1 MIYVITN
8 GEQYIRTNPN
18 GRLAWSG
25 NPTLANSFETFPA
38 ALGFL
43 KTKRVQNF
51 LKGNSR
57 RSRVVE
63 LTDGYMPVEKPENC
77 CEENLNDV
85 DVIFSEDTR
94 VTLNLLNYL
103 GINKKLIALHEHN
116 EDMAK
121 EKVLEYLKNGNN
133 VALVTDRGTPIISD
147 PGYKTVKYITDNN
160 YNVVALPGHTAFVPA
175 LITSGLAPQPFLFY
189 GFLDSKDSLKR
200 SELERLSD
208 EEETIIFYEAPH
220 RIIRTLNMMLDIFGD
235 RNISI
240 SREISKK
247 FETIYRGKISDVIN
261 IIPEK
266 GEFVIIVDGV
276 KDKIVDNNITIKNA
290 VDNYIRTGFDVMTS
304 IKKVAKDRN
313 VPKNVIYKEYH
324 KEDN

>member
-1 MIYVITN
+1 MLQNSYD
-8 GEQYIRTNPN
+8 GK
-18 GRLAWSG
+18 
-25 NPTLANSFETFPA
+25 PTLYLISTPI
-38 ALGFL
+38 
-43 KTKRVQNF
+43 
-51 LKGNSR
+51 GNLDDITY
-57 RSRVVE
+57 RSV
-63 LTDGYMPVEKPENC
+63 KI
-77 CEENLNDV
+77 LNDV

-133 VALVTDRGTPIISD
+133 IALVTDRGTPIISD

-160 YNVVALPGHTAFVPA
+160 YNVVALPGPTAFVPA

-266 GEFVIIVDGV
+266 GEFVIIVEGV
-276 KDKIVDNNITIKNA
+276 KDKIVDNNITIKAA

>member
-1 MIYVITN
+1 MLQNSYD
-8 GEQYIRTNPN
+8 GK
-18 GRLAWSG
+18 
-25 NPTLANSFETFPA
+25 PTLYLISTPI
-38 ALGFL
+38 
-43 KTKRVQNF
+43 
-51 LKGNSR
+51 GNLDDITY
-57 RSRVVE
+57 RSV
-63 LTDGYMPVEKPENC
+63 KI
-77 CEENLNDV
+77 LNDV

-147 PGYKTVKYITDNN
+147 PGYKTVKYITDND
-160 YNVVALPGHTAFVPA
+160 YNVVALPGPTAFVPA

-208 EEETIIFYEAPH
+208 EEKTIIFYEAPH

-266 GEFVIIVDGV
+266 GEFVIIVEGV
-276 KDKIVDNNITIKNA
+276 KDKIVDNNITIKDA

>member
-1 MIYVITN
+1 MLQNSYD
-8 GEQYIRTNPN
+8 GK
-18 GRLAWSG
+18 
-25 NPTLANSFETFPA
+25 PTLYLISTPI
-38 ALGFL
+38 
-43 KTKRVQNF
+43 
-51 LKGNSR
+51 GNLDDITY
-57 RSRVVE
+57 RSV
-63 LTDGYMPVEKPENC
+63 KI
-77 CEENLNDV
+77 LNDV

-133 VALVTDRGTPIISD
+133 IALVTDRGTPIISD
-147 PGYKTVKYITDNN
+147 PGYKTVKYITDND
-160 YNVVALPGHTAFVPA
+160 YNVVALPGPTAFVPA